1 MADDLGVLRSG
12 VVDPVSRR
20 TWRIG
25 LGLLLSLPVGGPVLV
40 GAVASG
46 GDGFEWAVARF
57 VLSVAV
63 AVGGVLFVGRLFDA
77 FTEANIRRELLQTRS
92 QPADE
97 LPPGPSGGK
106 L

>member
-1 MADDLGVLRSG
+1 MTDDLDVLRPG

-20 TWRIG
+20 TSRIG

-63 AVGGVLFVGRLFDA
+63 AVGGVLFVGRLYDA
-77 FTEANIRRELLQTRS
+77 FTEANIRRGILLARAASAGGTDPGSPGATR
-92 QPADE
+92 
-97 LPPGPSGGK
+97 
-106 L
+106 